1 MSDLTPEYI
10 FTENYS
16 TYQNI
21 IMSWFTQSISGTI
34 GKKLLMSLT
43 GLFLILFLVVH
54 LAGNLQLLLNDE
66 GQAFNMYAAN
76 MAHNPFIK
84 VVSYGNFFFILVHI
98 IDGIILTRQN
108 KKARNVRYAVPTKDS
123 KSTWAS
129 KNMALLGIIT
139 LIFIL
144 AHLKGFWYEF
154 KFGNIPTVTYEG
166 EVYKDVFT
174 IVSAAYA
181 SPFITGFYVI
191 CMVFLGFHLSH
202 GFSSA
207 FQTLG
212 LNHKK
217 YTPFIK
223 KLGTI
228 YSIAVAAG
236 FAIIP
241 IIMFL
246 KG

>member
-1 MSDLTPEYI
+1 
-10 FTENYS
+10 
-16 TYQNI
+16 
-21 IMSWFTQSISGTI
+21 MSWFTQTISSTI
-34 GKKLLMSLT
+34 GKKVLMALT

-54 LAGNLQLLLNDE
+54 LAGNLQLLLNDG
-66 GQAFNMYAAN
+66 GQAFNIYAHS

-84 VVSYGNFFFILVHI
+84 VVSYGNFLFILIHV

-108 KKARNVRYAVPTKDS
+108 KAARTVGYHVATKDS
-123 KSTWAS
+123 KSSWAS

-144 AHLKGFWYEF
+144 AHLKGFWFEF
-154 KFGNIPTVTYEG
+154 KFGNIPFATYDG
-166 EVYKDVFT
+166 VAYKDVYT
-174 IVSAAYA
+174 IVQAAYSNVGIA
-181 SPFITGFYVI
+181 AFYVV

-207 FQTLG
+207 FQSIG

-223 KLGTI
+223 TLGTL

-241 IIMFL
+241 IIIYL
-246 KG
+246 RG

>member
-1 MSDLTPEYI
+1 
-10 FTENYS
+10 
-16 TYQNI
+16 
-21 IMSWFTQSISGTI
+21 MSWFTQSISGTI

-43 GLFLILFLVVH
+43 GLFLILFLVIH
-54 LAGNLQLLLNDE
+54 LAGNLQLLAGD
-66 GQAFNMYAAN
+66 GGKAFNIYAYN
-76 MAHNPFIK
+76 MAHNPLIK
-84 VVSYGNFFFILVHI
+84 FVSYGNFFFILVHI

-108 KKARNVRYAVPTKDS
+108 KSARKVKYAVSTNDS
-123 KSTWAS
+123 KSSWAS
-129 KNMALLGIIT
+129 KNMALLGIII
-139 LIFIL
+139 LVFII

-154 KFGNIPTVTYEG
+154 KNGSLEDVVYDGVSYPNGYE
-166 EVYKDVFT
+166 
-174 IVSAAYA
+174 IIAYA
-181 SPFITGFYVI
+181 FSQPLYVGFYVI

-223 KLGTI
+223 KLGVL
-228 YSIAVAAG
+228 YSILVAAG

-241 IIMFL
+241 IVMYL

>member
-1 MSDLTPEYI
+1 
-10 FTENYS
+10 
-16 TYQNI
+16 
-21 IMSWFTQSISGTI
+21 MSWFTQSISGTI

-54 LAGNLQLLLNDE
+54 LAGNLQLLMNDE

-76 MAHNPFIK
+76 MANNPFIK
-84 VVSYGNFFFILVHI
+84 VVSYGNFFFILVHV

-108 KKARNVRYAVPTKDS
+108 RAARSVRYAVSTKDS
-123 KSTWAS
+123 KSSWAS

-139 LIFIL
+139 LIFII

-154 KFGNIPTVTYEG
+154 KFGDIPSVTYDG
-166 EVYKDVFT
+166 VMYKDVYQ

-181 SPFITGFYVI
+181 QPLYVGFYVI

-217 YTPFIK
+217 YTPFIQ
-223 KLGTI
+223 KLGML
-228 YSIAVAAG
+228 YSILVAAG

-241 IIMFL
+241 IVMFL
-246 KG
+246 K